1 MDRRYVD
8 SLDLKSLLQT
18 RKDLVCTQ
26 QVFQD
31 GSAAAAAA
39 SLSLK
44 ATCAV
49 KIETHALVE
58 ELRSDVGQR
67 FLWETFCTLME
78 KLGSPVEPVVAGN
91 PKPLLIDV
99 LRGGSKQFMKQE
111 RAGDAPSYGPVNI
124 SLYLTVHS
132 AANTGKVGGGFVR
145 NARNDFFPTENLRL
159 VGIDKNSEL
168 EVRKLINWKQ
178 NLKRKEE
185 ETAWSQWI
193 SPRLHQF
200 LSKTDGVKFMDV
212 DEDRLLNVATPVLIL
227 VTWNYSLHCL
237 CHKIITETLPKAEF
251 AAEHTFYVPKK
262 LSFREDQ

>member
-1 MDRRYVD
+1 
-8 SLDLKSLLQT
+8 
-18 RKDLVCTQ
+18 
-26 QVFQD
+26 
-31 GSAAAAAA
+31 
-39 SLSLK
+39 
-44 ATCAV
+44 
-49 KIETHALVE
+49 
-58 ELRSDVGQR
+58 
-67 FLWETFCTLME
+67 ME

-212 DEDRLLNVATPVLIL
+212 DEDRLLNVVTPVLIL